1 MNADYKKIQ
10 QTLKTREYAPV
21 YLIDGEETYYLEQI
35 TNYFEDKILSPAE
48 KDFNLTILYG
58 KDATPNDVL
67 NTCKRFPM
75 FAERQV
81 VILKD
86 ASNFKGGDKDDKGL
100 NALLS
105 YIEKPSPTTILLI
118 EHPFKKADTKTR
130 FVKRVKEKGVHF
142 TSDKIKD
149 DLLPDWIERYGGDIG
164 FTIARQEAEMLA
176 SYLGSDLKKIANEV
190 EKIRINVP
198 NENKLTVELI
208 QKYIGISKEYNV
220 FEFPNAITALDKE
233 KAYKMLSFFLA
244 NNKGAP
250 LALVVG
256 ILYNHFSRMYSA
268 HFVRG
273 KSDKEAAAALG
284 MSPYFLKDVMSLLP
298 NWPLSRVERCLLL
311 LAKYNTMS
319 VGINSTASDK
329 ELMKEMVGL
338 MLEA

>member
-10 QTLKTREYAPV
+10 QTLKTKEYAPV

-35 TNYFEDKILSPAE
+35 TDFFEHKILSPAE

-86 ASNFKGGDKDDKGL
+86 AANFKGGDKDDKGL

-105 YIEKPSPTTILLI
+105 YVEKPSPTTILLI

-142 TSDKIKD
+142 TSDRIKD
-149 DLLPDWIERYGGDIG
+149 ESLPDWIERYGADIR
-164 FTIARQEAEMLA
+164 FAIARTEAEMLA
-176 SYLGSDLKKIANEV
+176 SYLGSDLKKIANEI

-198 NENKLTVELI
+198 NETKLTAELI

-220 FEFPNAITALDKE
+220 FDFPNALTATDKV

-244 NNKGAP
+244 NSKGAP
-250 LALVVG
+250 IQFMVG
-256 ILYNHFSRMYSA
+256 VLYNHFARLYAA

-284 MSPYFLKDVMSLLP
+284 MSPYFIKDITALVP
-298 NWPLSRVERCLLL
+298 HWPLHKVERCLLL

-319 VGINSTASDK
+319 VGINSEASDK
-329 ELMKEMVGL
+329 ELIKEMIGQ
-338 MLEA
+338 MLED